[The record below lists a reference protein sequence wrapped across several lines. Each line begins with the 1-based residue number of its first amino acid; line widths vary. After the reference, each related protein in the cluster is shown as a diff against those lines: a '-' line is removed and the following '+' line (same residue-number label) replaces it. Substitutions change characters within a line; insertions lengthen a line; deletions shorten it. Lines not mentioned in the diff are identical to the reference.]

1 MEHASVAA
9 FARFTLHLLAVG
21 APPELVRDA
30 QKAIGDETEHARL
43 AFGLASAF
51 AGKPLGPGPLAID
64 GALDGF
70 DLRDFVATLIREGCV
85 GETVA
90 AIEARE
96 ALEHV
101 TDPAVRAVLETI
113 ARDELRH
120 ATLAWRTLDW
130 VVSSRRADRELV
142 RAEVL
147 TALREVGPRARSDRC
162 DEDLRPFGIVSE
174 ARREELRRMAI
185 SSVIGRCAT
194 AIVGT
199 LRGRTDRT
207 PSARARAHLQRK
219 DRRSQVEVGR
229 A

>member
-1 MEHASVAA
+1 MEHASIAA
-9 FARFTLHLLAVG
+9 FARFTLHLLALG

-30 QKAIGDETEHARL
+30 QEAMGDETEHARL

-51 AGKPLGPGPLAID
+51 AGRAMGPGPLAIE

-70 DLRDFVATLIREGCV
+70 DLRDFIATLIREGCI

-96 ALEHV
+96 ALEDV

-120 ATLAWRTLDW
+120 AALAWRALGW
-130 VVSSRRADRELV
+130 VVSSGRANRELV
-142 RAEVL
+142 RSEVVR
-147 TALREVGPRARSDRC
+147 ALREVSPRARPTHD
-162 DEDLRPFGIVSE
+162 DETLRPFGIVSE
-174 ARREELRRMAI
+174 ARREELRLTAL
-185 SSVIGRCAT
+185 SSLIGRFAT
-194 AIVGT
+194 AVVST
-199 LRGRTDRT
+199 ARSRTDRT
-207 PSARARAHLQRK
+207 PSVR
-219 DRRSQVEVGR
+219 VG

>member
-1 MEHASVAA
+1 MEHASVAS
-9 FARFTLHLLAVG
+9 FARFTLHLLALG
-21 APPELVRDA
+21 APPELVGDA
-30 QKAIGDETEHARL
+30 QRAIGDETEHARL

-101 TDPAVRAVLETI
+101 TDPAVRSVLETI

-120 ATLAWRTLDW
+120 AVLAWRTLGW
-130 VVSSRRADRELV
+130 VVSSGRADRELV
-142 RAEVL
+142 RGEVL
-147 TALREVGPRARSDRC
+147 TALRAVRPRARADSHD
-162 DEDLRPFGIVSE
+162 DALRPFGIVSE
-174 ARREELRRMAI
+174 VRREELRLMAV
-185 SSVIGRCAT
+185 SSVIGRYAT
-194 AIVGT
+194 AILGT
-199 LRGRTDRT
+199 LKDGTDRT
-207 PSARARAHLQRK
+207 PSARVTHAMPV
-219 DRRSQVEVGR
+219 RSV
-229 A
+229 